1 MLKLWGIFI
10 NMTDWM
16 HPVSHD
22 LISLTSFCE
31 TCTHI
36 VRLLFLTM
44 QKHSHFFANVR
55 HLMLQGICVWKFRF
69 KISFKTHR
77 SLVGERTRLC
87 KLVRCLHTD
96 SQSSFLLSRQGPI
109 ARDSSNVSI
118 RVHCSPSSGPGW
130 LL

>member
-55 HLMLQGICVWKFRF
+55 HVEEMDRDHYLVLMLIFPFQNP
-69 KISFKTHR
+69 
-77 SLVGERTRLC
+77 
-87 KLVRCLHTD
+87 
-96 SQSSFLLSRQGPI
+96 SQQNKVLLFILEVIG
-109 ARDSSNVSI
+109 
-118 RVHCSPSSGPGW
+118 
-130 LL
+130 